1 MSGCRGNVCRG
12 WATGTMAAGLMALLV
27 VAPAGA
33 QTAPPAA
40 PPSQWTTAVTN
51 AQSGGGGLTL
61 DDKQVAALRAVSKF
75 FTDSKQLKGNFA
87 QTDPDGK
94 KKRGRFSMK
103 QPGKFRFDYGF
114 GLKLVVVS
122 DGNMLAI
129 QDLDIGSDDRIELDR
144 TPFRMLLRRD
154 VDLMRDARVYEVQE
168 VDDLI
173 IVALGDKSPDAPGKI
188 RLFFTKKPTL
198 ELKEWV
204 TTDGQG
210 ADTRVEVGE
219 LSRTEDL
226 DDNLYKVQA
235 PAMKKN

>member
-1 MSGCRGNVCRG
+1 MSGRRG
-12 WATGTMAAGLMALLV
+12 WGTGMITAGLSALLLT
-27 VAPAGA
+27 APAAA
-33 QTAPPAA
+33 QQATPQPAP
-40 PPSQWTTAVTN
+40 SGQWATAVTN
-51 AQSGGGGLTL
+51 TQSGAGGLTL
-61 DDKQVAALRAVSKF
+61 DEKQVTALRAVSKF

-114 GLKLVVVS
+114 GMKLVVVS
-122 DGNMLAI
+122 DGTMLAI

-204 TTDGQG
+204 TTDAQG

-226 DDNLYKVQA
+226 DDALYKVQA
-235 PAMKKN
+235 PSLKKN